1 MSDTTATLASP
12 YDVIV
17 RSGDP
22 DQDRARIVALVLEV
36 EADRVLVGMPLRLSG
51 QAGPEAEAA
60 SAEREALQVALPGV
74 EVLLVDERL
83 TTVSA
88 SRGMRERGI
97 KAARQRSRI
106 DAEAASVLLQAW
118 LDRSPA

>member
-51 QAGPEAEAA
+51 QAGPEADAA